1 LVVNDTGD
9 TGMTDAATALSSIQ
23 PDLDLARS
31 LFAELEA
38 TRTGRGFT
46 RATYGDGENFA
57 HAAAERVA
65 RRLGL
70 TVETDAAMNLYMTLP
85 GQDRDL
91 PRLVTG
97 SHMDSVPQGGN
108 FDGAAGV
115 IAGLA
120 AVAGFRAR
128 DVVPPRDVTVMA
140 IRAEEAV
147 WFDFSYI
154 GSHAAFGKLAPKALV
169 VRRSDTGLT
178 LAEHMAESGCE
189 IEALERGEAHLTPDR
204 VAAFIE
210 VHIEQGPVLEQHGLP
225 IGLVTGI
232 RGCLRHAEVACLGA
246 YAHSGAAPRSVRRDA
261 VAASVELVYRLG
273 QKCLEMEAAG
283 DDLVFTVGRFFTDPE
298 VAGASKVA
306 GEARFSLDFRGLA
319 DAPMFA
325 ASQSARDIAADI
337 AQRHNVSFQLG
348 EPSYSTPAALD
359 PALRQRLAGLA
370 AESRVPF
377 MELASGAGHDAAVFS
392 AMGVPTGMIFIRNA
406 NGSHNPDEAMDM
418 ADFADAARL
427 LANFMATA

>member
-1 LVVNDTGD
+1 
-9 TGMTDAATALSSIQ
+9 MTEAAIQ
-23 PDLDLARS
+23 PDLDLARA

-38 TRTGRGFT
+38 TRIGRGFT
-46 RATYGDGENFA
+46 RATYGEGENFA

-65 RRLGL
+65 RRLGMI
-70 TVETDAAMNLYMTLP
+70 VETDAAMNLYMTLP
-85 GQDRDL
+85 GQDRTL

-120 AVAGFRAR
+120 AVAGLRAR
-128 DVVPPRDVTVMA
+128 AIVPRRDVTVMA

-154 GSHAAFGKLAPKALV
+154 GSHAAFGKLTPKALV
-169 VRRSDTGLT
+169 VRRSDTGRT
-178 LAEHMAESGCE
+178 LAEHMAETGCDV
-189 IEALERGEAHLTPDR
+189 EAIERGQAHLSRDG

-210 VHIEQGPVLEQHGLP
+210 VHIEQGPVLEQCGLP
-225 IGLVTGI
+225 IGLVSGI
-232 RGCLRHAEVACLGA
+232 RGCLRHAEVVCLGA

-325 ASQSARDIAADI
+325 ASQAARDIASDI
-337 AQRHNVSFQLG
+337 ERRHKVTFHLG
-348 EPSYSTPAALD
+348 EPSYSTPATLD
-359 PALRQRLAGLA
+359 PTLRQRLAGLA
-370 AESRVPF
+370 GQSGMPF

-392 AMGVPTGMIFIRNA
+392 AMGVPSGMIFIRNA
-406 NGSHNPDEAMDM
+406 NGSHNPDEAMEM
-418 ADFADAARL
+418 ADFAVAARL
-427 LANFMATA
+427 LANFMAVA

>member
-1 LVVNDTGD
+1 MTG
-9 TGMTDAATALSSIQ
+9 ATEPRPTIE
-23 PDLDLARS
+23 PDLDLART

-46 RATYGDGENFA
+46 RATYGEGENFA

-70 TVETDAAMNLYMTLP
+70 IVETDAAMNLYMTLP
-85 GQDRDL
+85 GEDRTL

-120 AVAGFRAR
+120 AVAGLRAR
-128 DVVPPRDVTVMA
+128 GIVPPRDVTVMA

-154 GSHAAFGKLAPKALV
+154 GSHAAFGRLAPKALV
-169 VRRSDTGLT
+169 VRRADSGRT
-178 LAEHMAESGCE
+178 LAEHMAETGCE
-189 IEALERGEAHLTPDR
+189 VEALERGEAHLSPDR
-204 VAAFIE
+204 VAAFLE
-210 VHIEQGPVLEQHGLP
+210 VHIEQGPVLEQGGLP

-232 RGCLRHAEVACLGA
+232 RGCLRHAEVVCLGV

-273 QKCLEMEAAG
+273 RKCLEMETAG

-319 DAPMFA
+319 DGPMFA
-325 ASQSARDIAADI
+325 ASEAARAIARDIE
-337 AQRHNVSFQLG
+337 QRHGVEFHLG
-348 EPSYSTPAALD
+348 EPSYSMPATLD
-359 PALRQRLAGLA
+359 PALRERLAGLA
-370 AESRVPF
+370 AERRTPF

-392 AMGVPTGMIFIRNA
+392 AMGVPSGMIFIRNA
-406 NGSHNPDEAMDM
+406 NGSHNPDEAMEI
-418 ADFADAARL
+418 ADFAVAARL
-427 LANFMATA
+427 LASFLAVA